1 MSLRYLLI
9 FSIKKKKQIKLFKP
23 IYPSCFQK
31 EKCLNPRVRLMGKKL
46 RELAYPKFHHP
57 NKLQLIFINKNS
69 CHVFVLFYVVKNS
82 F

>member
-31 EKCLNPRVRLMGKKL
+31 EKCLNPRVRLMGKKIEGACL
-46 RELAYPKFHHP
+46 SQISSP
-57 NKLQLIFINKNS
+57 
-69 CHVFVLFYVVKNS
+69 
-82 F
+82 